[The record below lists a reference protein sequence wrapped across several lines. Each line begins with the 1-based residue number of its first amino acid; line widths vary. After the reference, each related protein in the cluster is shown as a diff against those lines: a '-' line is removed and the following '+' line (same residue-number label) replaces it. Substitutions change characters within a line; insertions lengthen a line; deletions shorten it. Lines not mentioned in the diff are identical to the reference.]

1 MLFLKII
8 LTFFN
13 STVILHYTVKRKKQI
28 RARTIV
34 PVYPQPND
42 EESFWLFKV
51 RSVGDVNVHGQW
63 LNKINETDHATTY
76 SLGGKD
82 FVFVKNIMKPK
93 KYVTN
98 FYLIKA
104 NFDSGGELKL
114 QSDHVRYFHDLTESG
129 VK

>member
-13 STVILHYTVKRKKQI
+13 STVILHYTVKRKTQI

-51 RSVGDVNVHGQW
+51 RSVGNVNVHGQW

-76 SLGGKD
+76 SLGEKN
-82 FVFVKNIMKPK
+82 FVFGKNIIKPNN
-93 KYVTN
+93 YGTT
-98 FYLIKA
+98 FM
-104 NFDSGGELKL
+104 
-114 QSDHVRYFHDLTESG
+114 
-129 VK
+129 